1 MDYINISQT
10 IGIDTLINKKLLA
23 ASAIFKHVRKGEVLK
38 LANLH
43 NVDAE
48 VLDKITI
55 LEIKSE
61 RIKDADKVANVKREL
76 ELLSASWLEA
86 VEQDDSVRRIHA
98 ELKTINEALWEIED
112 DIRDKERARE
122 FDQVFIDLA
131 RSVYVTND
139 QRANA
144 KKELNIY
151 LGSEI
156 VEEKSYQDY
165 S

>member
-1 MDYINISQT
+1 MDIIQVPVSP
-10 IGIDTLINKKLLA
+10 G
-23 ASAIFKHVRKGEVLK
+23 
-38 LANLH
+38 
-43 NVDAE
+43 E

-61 RIKDADKVANVKREL
+61 RMDDPVKVANVRREL
-76 ELLSASWLEA
+76 QLLLDTWRQS
-86 VEQDDSVRRIHA
+86 VEDDETIRRIHA
-98 ELKTINEALWEIED
+98 ELKSINESLWQIED
-112 DIRDKERARE
+112 DIRDKELARE
-122 FDQVFIDLA
+122 FDERFIELA

-156 VEEKSYQDY
+156 IEEKSYKDY
-165 S
+165 Q

>member
-1 MDYINISQT
+1 MDIIQVPVSP
-10 IGIDTLINKKLLA
+10 G
-23 ASAIFKHVRKGEVLK
+23 
-38 LANLH
+38 
-43 NVDAE
+43 E

-61 RIKDADKVANVKREL
+61 RMDDPGKLANVRREL
-76 ELLSASWLEA
+76 ELLQGAWLQT
-86 VEQDDSVRRIHA
+86 VDDDETVREIHA
-98 ELKTINEALWEIED
+98 KLKSINEDLWEIED

-122 FDQVFIDLA
+122 FDERFIELA

-144 KKELNIY
+144 KKELNLY

-165 S
+165 K

>member
-1 MDYINISQT
+1 MENIKVPVSP
-10 IGIDTLINKKLLA
+10 G
-23 ASAIFKHVRKGEVLK
+23 
-38 LANLH
+38 
-43 NVDAE
+43 E

-61 RIKDADKVANVKREL
+61 RMSDPEKVSNVRREL
-76 ELLSASWLEA
+76 ELLQQTWGETIRDTEEIQKL
-86 VEQDDSVRRIHA
+86 HA
-98 ELKTINEALWEIED
+98 QLKEINEALWEIED

-122 FDQVFIDLA
+122 FDDRFIELA
-131 RSVYVTND
+131 RAVYVTND
-139 QRANA
+139 QRSEV
-144 KKELNIY
+144 KKALNLH

>member
-1 MDYINISQT
+1 M
-10 IGIDTLINKKLLA
+10 
-23 ASAIFKHVRKGEVLK
+23 
-38 LANLH
+38 
-43 NVDAE
+43 
-48 VLDKITI
+48 TI

-61 RIKDADKVANVKREL
+61 RMDDPGKLANVRREL
-76 ELLSASWLEA
+76 QLLRDTWQQA
-86 VEQDDSVRRIHA
+86 VDDDETVRRIHA
-98 ELKTINEALWEIED
+98 KLKSINEDLWEIED

-122 FDQVFIDLA
+122 FDERFIALA

-139 QRANA
+139 QRAEA

-165 S
+165 K

>member
-1 MDYINISQT
+1 MDIIQVPVSP
-10 IGIDTLINKKLLA
+10 G
-23 ASAIFKHVRKGEVLK
+23 
-38 LANLH
+38 
-43 NVDAE
+43 E

-61 RIKDADKVANVKREL
+61 RMDDPVKVANVRREL
-76 ELLSASWLEA
+76 ELLISTWQQS
-86 VEQDDSVRRIHA
+86 VEDDETVRRIHA
-98 ELKTINEALWEIED
+98 KLKSINEALWEIED
-112 DIRDKERARE
+112 DIRDKELAKE
-122 FDQVFIDLA
+122 FDERFIELA

-156 VEEKSYQDY
+156 VEEKSYKDY
-165 S
+165 Q

>member
-1 MDYINISQT
+1 MDII
-10 IGIDTLINKKLLA
+10 
-23 ASAIFKHVRKGEVLK
+23 HVPVSPG
-38 LANLH
+38 
-43 NVDAE
+43 E

-61 RIKDADKVANVKREL
+61 RMDDAEKVANVKREL
-76 ELLSASWLEA
+76 ELLQASWRQHVDEDET
-86 VEQDDSVRRIHA
+86 VGRIHA
-98 ELKTINEALWEIED
+98 ELKAINEELWEIED

-122 FDQVFIDLA
+122 FDDVFIALA

-139 QRANA
+139 KRANA
-144 KKELNIY
+144 KKELNVY